1 MRLVKGVKRRRLF
14 LSKDELL
21 ALCLVF
27 GIEEKEV
34 NIALVELSKKFLS
47 IEEKTKEITFPE
59 IILLKKH

>member
-1 MRLVKGVKRRRLF
+1 M
-14 LSKDELL
+14 SEDELW
-21 ALCLVF
+21 ALCRVF

-59 IILLKKH
+59 IILSKKH